1 LNETGRWRANMLN
14 SPIPFVGSI
23 VGVALLFFGRKLFWL
38 FVAAIGFAAGM
49 EIAPQITHN
58 PSPIFVLVIA
68 LAAGV
73 LGAILSIVIQK
84 FAIAVAGFIAGG
96 RLAIGLSAAFYMN
109 HAEYSLF
116 IFLIGG
122 ILGAILLLFLFD
134 WALILLTSV
143 EGAHLISG
151 MIVLP
156 QMGCMIVLI
165 VLIVIGV
172 VAQGAMLQRYRRS
185 EI

>member
-1 LNETGRWRANMLN
+1 MLN
-14 SPIPFVGSI
+14 SPIPVVGLI

-49 EIAPQITHN
+49 EIAPQITS
-58 PSPIFVLVIA
+58 SPIFVLVIA
-68 LAAGV
+68 LGLGV

-96 RLAIGLSAAFYMN
+96 RLATGLSAAFYMN
-109 HAEYSLF
+109 HAEYSRI

-122 ILGAILLLFLFD
+122 ILGAILLLSLFD

-143 EGAHLISG
+143 EGAHLISS

-156 QMGCMIVLI
+156 QVGCTIVLI

-172 VAQGAMLQRYRRS
+172 VAQSAMLRRFRRS

>member
-1 LNETGRWRANMLN
+1 MLN
-14 SPIPFVGSI
+14 SPIPLVGLI

-49 EIAPQITHN
+49 EIAPQITHT
-58 PSPIFVLVIA
+58 PSPIFVLIIA
-68 LAAGV
+68 LGLGV

-84 FAIAVAGFIAGG
+84 FAIAVAGFVAGG
-96 RLAIGLSAAFYMN
+96 RLAVGLSAAFYVN
-109 HAEYSLF
+109 HAEYSRI

-122 ILGAILLLFLFD
+122 ILGAILLLLLFD
-134 WALILLTSV
+134 WVLILFTSV
-143 EGAHLISG
+143 EGAHLISHV
-151 MIVLP
+151 IVLP

-165 VLIVIGV
+165 VLIVIGI
-172 VAQGAMLQRYRRS
+172 VAQSAMLRRFQRS

>member
-1 LNETGRWRANMLN
+1 MLN
-14 SPIPFVGSI
+14 SPIPVVGVI

-49 EIAPQITHN
+49 EIAPQIT

-68 LAAGV
+68 LGLGV

-109 HAEYSLF
+109 HAEYSRI

-122 ILGAILLLFLFD
+122 ILGAILLLSLFD

-143 EGAHLISG
+143 EGAHLISS

-156 QMGCMIVLI
+156 QVGCTIVLI

-172 VAQGAMLQRYRRS
+172 VAQSAMLRRFRRS

>member
-1 LNETGRWRANMLN
+1 MLN
-14 SPIPFVGSI
+14 SPIPVVGLI

-49 EIAPQITHN
+49 EIAPQITS
-58 PSPIFVLVIA
+58 SPIFVLVIA
-68 LAAGV
+68 LGLGV

-109 HAEYSLF
+109 HAEYSRI

-122 ILGAILLLFLFD
+122 ILGAILLLSLFD

-143 EGAHLISG
+143 EGARLISS

-156 QMGCMIVLI
+156 QVGCTIVLI

-172 VAQGAMLQRYRRS
+172 VAQSAMLRRFRRS

>member
-1 LNETGRWRANMLN
+1 MLN
-14 SPIPFVGSI
+14 SPIPVVGLI

-49 EIAPQITHN
+49 EIAPQITS
-58 PSPIFVLVIA
+58 SPIFVLVIA
-68 LAAGV
+68 LGLGV

-109 HAEYSLF
+109 HAEYSRI

-122 ILGAILLLFLFD
+122 ILGAILLLSLFD

-143 EGAHLISG
+143 EGAHHISS

-156 QMGCMIVLI
+156 QMGCTIVLI

-172 VAQGAMLQRYRRS
+172 VAQSAMLRRFRRS

>member
-1 LNETGRWRANMLN
+1 MMN
-14 SPIPFVGSI
+14 SPIPVIGLL

-49 EIAPQITHN
+49 EIAQQMMHT
-58 PSPIFVLVIA
+58 PSPKFVLVIA
-68 LAAGV
+68 LGFGV
-73 LGAILSIVIQK
+73 LGAILSILLQK

-109 HAEYSLF
+109 HAEYSRI

-122 ILGAILLLFLFD
+122 ILGAILLLALFD

-143 EGAHLISG
+143 EGAHLISSI
-151 MIVLP
+151 IVLP
-156 QMGCMIVLI
+156 QMGCMLVLI

-172 VAQGAMLQRYRRS
+172 VVQSAMLRRFRRS

>member
-1 LNETGRWRANMLN
+1 MLN
-14 SPIPFVGSI
+14 SSIPLVGLI

-49 EIAPQITHN
+49 EIAPQITTT
-58 PSPIFVLVIA
+58 PSPIFVLIIA
-68 LAAGV
+68 LGLGV

-84 FAIAVAGFIAGG
+84 FAIAVAGFVAGG
-96 RLAIGLSAAFYMN
+96 RLAVGLSSAFYVN
-109 HAEYSLF
+109 HAEYSRI

-122 ILGAILLLFLFD
+122 ILGAILLLLLFD
-134 WALILLTSV
+134 WVLILFTSV
-143 EGAHLISG
+143 EGAHLISS

-156 QMGCMIVLI
+156 QTGCMIVLI

-172 VAQGAMLQRYRRS
+172 VAQSALLRRFQRS

>member
-1 LNETGRWRANMLN
+1 MLN
-14 SPIPFVGSI
+14 SPIPLVGLI

-49 EIAPQITHN
+49 EIAPQIT

-68 LAAGV
+68 LGLGV

-109 HAEYSLF
+109 YAEYSRI

-122 ILGAILLLFLFD
+122 ILGAILLLLLFD
-134 WALILLTSV
+134 WVLILFTSV
-143 EGAHLISG
+143 EGAHLISS

-156 QMGCMIVLI
+156 QTGCMIVLI

-172 VAQGAMLQRYRRS
+172 VAQSALLRRFQRS